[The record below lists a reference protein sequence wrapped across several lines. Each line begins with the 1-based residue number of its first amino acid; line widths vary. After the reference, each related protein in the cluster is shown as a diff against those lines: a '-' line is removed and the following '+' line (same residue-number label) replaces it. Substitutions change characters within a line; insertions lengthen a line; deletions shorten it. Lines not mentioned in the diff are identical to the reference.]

1 MTTHTLHLET
11 PMFENPAI
19 NQRLGKRIFLKMD
32 CYQPVGSFKIRG
44 IGALCQQAVRSGF
57 SHLVCSSGGNAGYAA
72 AYAGRRLHTKVT
84 VVVPETT
91 SETAK
96 NRIRAEGAEVIIRGR
111 AWDEANTYALELVKK
126 VNGAYIH
133 PFENPTIWDGHASL
147 IDEVK
152 RQCPKPDVV
161 VVSVGGGGLLCGIL
175 EGLHRNGWG
184 NVPVLAVETE
194 GANSLAASVEAGQ
207 LITLPQINSIA
218 TTLGAKTVTPKLME
232 WVQKH
237 DIRPLVVADK
247 TAVAACLRFA
257 DDLRV
262 VVEPACG
269 ASLSVLYEHADVLA
283 DFESVLMVVC
293 GGAGVSIEQL
303 WEWELRL

>member
-1 MTTHTLHLET
+1 
-11 PMFENPAI
+11 MFENPAI
-19 NQRLGKRIFLKMD
+19 NHRLNKRVFLKMD

-44 IGALCQQAVRSGF
+44 IGALCQEAVQAGID
-57 SHLVCSSGGNAGYAA
+57 HLVCSSGGNAGYAA
-72 AYAGRRLHTKVT
+72 AYAGRMLKAKVT

-96 NRIRAEGAEVIIRGR
+96 GRIRAEGAEVIVQGR
-111 AWDEANTYALELVKK
+111 AWDESNTYALELVEK
-126 VNGAYIH
+126 VKGAYIH
-133 PFENPTIWDGHASL
+133 PFDHPTVWAGHASMM
-147 IDEVK
+147 DEAQT
-152 RQCPKPDVV
+152 QCPKPDVV

-175 EGLHRNGWG
+175 EGLHRNGWSD
-184 NVPVLAVETE
+184 VPVLAVETE
-194 GANSLAASVEAGQ
+194 GARSFADSVAAGKLVTLSQ
-207 LITLPQINSIA
+207 ITSIA

-232 WVQKH
+232 WTTKH
-237 DIRPLVVADK
+237 DIRPFVVTDK
-247 TAVAACLRFA
+247 TAVDACLHFA

-293 GGAGVSIEQL
+293 GGAGVSMEQL
-303 WEWELRL
+303 LAWKQQL